1 MYDEQLYLLACIYIS
16 RGDSIQLQKLYPR
29 LRDSEDF
36 INAVI
41 VLWPELDDP
50 LKLKFLFQDNGTS
63 EAGELPSRS
72 KTDEDLLISMVSGN
86 DELISTLELDSVAIS
101 ERARLIRSYVAFE
114 LYRRELD
121 RDADMEWIKKR
132 ILLCNDID
140 PGNTISYLSLL
151 EELGFRTKSEFV
163 SLRTWVDGIL
173 LPLAHLNKRLDRD
186 YKLRMFME
194 LSFEGALALI
204 MSGNPDRE
212 VIQNELIPYLSDGA
226 KGDPEELVAHILD
239 KYWNTEHLRL
249 TTREAFETFE
259 TMFLGLIDYS
269 TKLKL
274 DPQSIYSRALSMIFN
289 NSAWLLQNT
298 PEDQIED
305 VLSRIPEGTNIGDDN
320 SSLITPSRLI
330 DYLTLINSFFKDF
343 NFVEMNGISQEEDT
357 AQLAHL
363 TTLCEERITEG
374 SGKFGYRRGQSP
386 SDAKCLQAL
395 VDILIHERD
404 KRRRIFTKLSF
415 EQIYSAIYETL
426 LNLGE
431 FGLVERFDSLGILAP
446 ENDDTEGNNIVQLQI
461 KALEKYFW
469 HYFNNATN
477 GSSKRTDMTKAS
489 KILKI
494 LKSVTSL
501 DTSNESE
508 QPSNSSSSYETLE
521 TLLEVSDELSHY
533 SMNMGKGIPFK
544 PANILDFKDDPIRI
558 ITILLELNKG
568 LYRDIDTTFGI
579 LRKTWIG
586 LGLKP
591 SESQLYTE
599 YTKLLALH
607 IDHSLANLDFE
618 FAYERAIELMSRRGD
633 DVGRKYWLS
642 ILQVGKFRDPNWLDG
657 EIPTEILTLKM
668 EILSKLLEICP
679 VEEVEI
685 VTSQWSALE
694 LELTSRDLVHDK
706 YSLEANGVKRGTLLA
721 WGGNFF

>member
-16 RGDSIQLQKLYPR
+16 RGDYTQLQKLYPR
-29 LRDSEDF
+29 LRGSEEF
-36 INAVI
+36 IDAVI

-50 LKLKFLFQDNGTS
+50 LKLKFLFQDEETSAKNGVV
-63 EAGELPSRS
+63 AAQGN
-72 KTDEDLLISMVSGN
+72 TDEDLLVSMVSGN
-86 DELISTLELDSVAIS
+86 EELISTLELDSVAIS
-101 ERARLIRSYVAFE
+101 ERARLIRSYVSSE
-114 LYRRELD
+114 LHRRELD

-140 PGNTISYLSLL
+140 PETTIFYLSLL
-151 EELGFRTKSEFV
+151 EEIGFRTKSEFS
-163 SLRTWVDGIL
+163 SLLTWVNGIL
-173 LPLAHLNKRLDRD
+173 LPLAHLNKRLNRN
-186 YKLRMFME
+186 YKLKMFMA
-194 LSFEGALALI
+194 LNFEDALALI
-204 MSGNPDRE
+204 MSGSPDKE
-212 VIQNELIPYLSDGA
+212 VIQRELLPYLSDGT
-226 KGDPEELVAHILD
+226 KGDPDELVAHILD
-239 KYWNTEHLRL
+239 KYWNAEHLRL
-249 TTREAFETFE
+249 ATKEAFETFE
-259 TMFLGLIDYS
+259 TMFLGLIDYAN
-269 TKLKL
+269 KLGL
-274 DPQSIYSRALSMIFN
+274 DPKKIYNRALSIIFN

-305 VLSRIPEGTNIGDDN
+305 VLSRIPEETNIGDGN
-320 SSLITPSRLI
+320 SSSITPSRLI
-330 DYLTLINSFFKDF
+330 DYLMVINSFFKDF
-343 NFVEMNGISQEEDT
+343 NFVEMNGISQEEDA

-374 SGKFGYRRGQSP
+374 SGKFGHRGGQSP
-386 SDAKCLQAL
+386 SGTKCLQSL

-404 KRRRIFTKLSF
+404 ESRRIFTKLSF

-426 LNLGE
+426 LNLGK
-431 FGLVERFDSLGILAP
+431 FDLVERFNSLGILSP
-446 ENDDTEGNNIVQLQI
+446 EDDDTEGKIMIKLQI

-469 HYFNNATN
+469 QYFNNATN
-477 GSSKRTDMTKAS
+477 GSIKRTDMTRAS

-494 LKSVTSL
+494 LQSMESP
-501 DTSNESE
+501 DISSNESD
-508 QPSNSSSSYETLE
+508 SGSSYESLE

-544 PANILDFKDDPIRI
+544 PANIFDFKDDPIRV

-568 LYRDIDTTFGI
+568 LYKDIGTTFGI
-579 LRKTWIG
+579 LRKVWIG

-591 SESQLYTE
+591 NESQLYAE

-607 IDHSLANLDFE
+607 IDHSLVNLDFE

-642 ILQVGKFRDPNWLDG
+642 VLQVGKFRDPNWLDG
-657 EIPTEILTLKM
+657 EIPTEIITLKM
-668 EILSKLLEICP
+668 EILGKLLEICP

-706 YSLEANGVKRGTLLA
+706 YSLEANGANRGTLLA